1 MNLIRK
7 YAENTYKHCKA
18 HIVGA
23 AAQIVILPPI
33 VNSRTAEF
41 NCIAAQRVQ

>member
-7 YAENTYKHCKA
+7 YAENTCKHYKA

-23 AAQIVILPPI
+23 AAQNCHFAPI
-33 VNSRTAEF
+33 EALSAK
-41 NCIAAQRVQ
+41 